1 VTVQV
6 YLGKDRA
13 TGRRRY
19 QVETMRGTDDDA
31 RFRIAEIVRDAGRG
45 SLLDS
50 PNLTVADY
58 LEDWLR
64 THGSRRLRPRTLAGY
79 QDHVRRYMIPRIGHL
94 RLSRLAPRH
103 VIDMETDL
111 LRRGGRGGAPLS
123 ARTVLQTHRIL
134 SSALSQAMRSEL
146 INRNVASLVEPPRV
160 SRHEFPTLTFQ
171 QVRQFLDGIGNPLHR
186 SIVLLAVQTGLRRS
200 EILGLQWR
208 DLDIDKGMISV
219 RRSLIQMP
227 GGEVTVA
234 DTKSGYGRLVPMVE
248 ETRILLGSLRESA
261 LESAQE
267 SAQNSGLELG
277 GDGVLDDHSFVFC
290 HPDGRPLTPHSVTQA
305 FRRARARAGLKGF
318 RLHDLR
324 HTHATLLLAEGVHLK
339 VVSERLGHSSIS
351 ITGDLYSHI
360 LPSVQIEAVQRFG
373 SAWNAGESSPAADPV
388 APASP
393 EPGGAAGDV
402 LESGEI
408 APESGEDAPSGEI
421 ALESG
426 EDAPSGEIALESGED
441 AGESGEVAGEPGPGA
456 RNGPESRGVAGDI
469 VERNGVAGSMDEAP
483 EDGFAVKKLSKTDGE
498 AV

>member
-1 VTVQV
+1 MPRPRGTIRRRSKDGESVTVQV

-146 INRNVASLVEPPRV
+146 INRNVASLVEPPRM

-261 LESAQE
+261 QE

-305 FRRARARAGLKGF
+305 FRRARARAGLEGF

-373 SAWNAGESSPAADPV
+373 SAWNAGESSPAAGPA

-393 EPGGAAGDV
+393 EPGGAAEDV
-402 LESGEI
+402 PESPEI
-408 APESGEDAPSGEI
+408 APESGEN
-421 ALESG
+421 
-426 EDAPSGEIALESGED
+426 
-441 AGESGEVAGEPGPGA
+441 AGEPGPGA

-469 VERNGVAGSMDEAP
+469 VERNGVAGSTDEAP